1 MELVMKKFVLLFSF
15 LLIFN
20 SIIYAQE
27 VIENP
32 EKPLSK
38 NAGRTLTLIE
48 KLRITDQPEAFYF
61 SSVGDIKITQD
72 GHIYIADFWG
82 NNFIKFSPNGEF
94 LKNLYRKGEG
104 PGEIRQYFGYSLSLN
119 YIYIYDYIAGKI
131 IVIDHEGKFLSEFKL
146 ETGRYSDFLGIH
158 QDWLVFIKDVWPPPI
173 ERKTSHLHEIK
184 RKIIRLSKDGKTSK
198 ENYLFSHKIFLV
210 APSHSKKPLG
220 IPIDILENGSSF
232 GGGGMSWDPFDSV
245 LDVNSGYLYVSCA
258 REYMIHILDL
268 NNGEIIR
275 SFKRKYKRVRHEMSQ
290 EEEDYI
296 KKYNAPRKKY
306 KEDIERL
313 HLYNGLLWVE
323 TSTKD
328 EKRGIMIDVFN
339 NKGQFLDNFY
349 LAFDGYLE
357 SVQDNFIFIVKTD
370 EEGNYIITK
379 CIIEDEN

>member
-1 MELVMKKFVLLFSF
+1 MKKFFLLFSF

-20 SIIYAQE
+20 SLIYAQE

-48 KLRITDQPEAFYF
+48 KLRITDQPESFYF

-82 NNFIKFSPNGEF
+82 SNFIKFSPNGEF

-173 ERKTSHLHEIK
+173 DRKTSGLHEIK
-184 RKIIRLSKDGKTSK
+184 RKIIRLSKDGKTSE

-210 APSHSKKPLG
+210 APSLSKTPLG

-245 LDVNSGYLYVSCA
+245 LDINSGYLYVSCA
-258 REYMIHILDL
+258 REYMIHVLDL
-268 NNGEIIR
+268 NKREVIR
-275 SFKRKYKRVRHEMSQ
+275 SFKRKYNRVRHEMSQ

-306 KEDIERL
+306 EEDIERL
-313 HLYNGLLWVE
+313 HLYKGLLWVE

-328 EKRGIMIDVFN
+328 KKRGIMIDVFN

-357 SVQDNFIFIVKTD
+357 SVQDNFIFVVKTD
-370 EEGNYIITK
+370 EEGNYIIKK